1 VKELASGL
9 RSPSVRPALILLLV
23 VTALLLATLG
33 QRTLQS
39 PDEGRYTESAREI
52 LESGNW
58 LVPHFAY
65 QERLNKPPL
74 TYWAIAASFRVF
86 GQNEWAGRLPEAL
99 AALGGAAV
107 LLVFGGV
114 LWGAEVGVTAAICVL
129 TCGWYALLARS
140 AITDMPLCF
149 FLTLT
154 IAAFYWALSTGRW
167 QAYLVFF
174 VAAAG
179 GTLVKGPLAVGLPVI
194 VGSVYLILSRRW
206 KDVRWGWVAA
216 GILVYAVLAVPW
228 FAAVQARYPN
238 FLRYTFVSENVQRF
252 AGKYHEEPFY
262 FYVPVLLLG
271 LTAWL
276 LPAGTAALADWS
288 GVRKRAA
295 AWQTD
300 PAVLF
305 LWVWFG
311 VIFLFFTASKA
322 KLPSYV
328 LPCFPPLALIIART
342 WATGRPLA
350 CRRALWGTTIL
361 LGLAALGGIAI
372 AFFIK
377 ISALSGHE
385 RHGGGL
391 WLAGTS
397 LAAVGACVWGLRRS
411 GRAHLALAAAA
422 ALLTLGLD
430 QGSVYAGQALDAASF
445 ARATSAAL
453 KADPAARVV
462 MFRSD
467 KLTAFRFYLGRELGS
482 ARRIEDLPPLEQEDI
497 YADNA
502 PEETPQKGAAA
513 QSLKPILEK
522 GATVFL
528 LVRRKEYKRLHRS
541 LFPDAPVLARNSE
554 FVLVKPSGG
563 ATAPAPADDGNE
575 RAD

>member
-1 VKELASGL
+1 VSDLASGL
-9 RSPSVRPALILLLV
+9 RAPSLRPALILLLV
-23 VTALLLATLG
+23 LAALLLGTLG

-140 AITDMPLCF
+140 AVTDMPLCF

-154 IAAFYWALSTGRW
+154 IASFYWALTSRRW

-174 VAAAG
+174 AAAAG

-194 VGSVYLILSRRW
+194 VGGLYLLLSRRW

-216 GILVYAVLAVPW
+216 GIPIYVALAFPW
-228 FAAVQARYPN
+228 FLAVQARYPN
-238 FLRYTFVSENVQRF
+238 FLRYTLLSENVQRF
-252 AGKYHEEPFY
+252 AGKYHQEPFY
-262 FYVPVLLLG
+262 FYIPVLLLG
-271 LTAWL
+271 LTTWL
-276 LPAGTAALADWS
+276 LPAGAAASRDWS
-288 GVRKRAA
+288 GVRKRSAA
-295 AWQTD
+295 LQTD

-328 LPCFPPLALIIART
+328 LPCFPPLALIIGRW
-342 WATGRPLA
+342 WAAGRPLA
-350 CRRALWGTTIL
+350 CRRALWGTTGL
-361 LGLAALGGIAI
+361 LVLAALAGIAI
-372 AFFIK
+372 AYFIK
-377 ISALSGHE
+377 ISALTGHE
-385 RHGGGL
+385 RHGAGL

-397 LAAVGACVWGLRRS
+397 LLAVGACVWGLRRPEH
-411 GRAHLALAAAA
+411 AHLGLAAAA
-422 ALLTLGLD
+422 ALLVLGVD
-430 QGSVYAGQALDAASF
+430 QGSVFAGQALDASSF
-445 ARATSAAL
+445 ARATAAVL

-482 ARRIEDLPPLEQEDI
+482 ARRIEDIPPLEQEDI
-497 YADNA
+497 YADSSA
-502 PEETPQKGAAA
+502 EEGPQKGQAA

-522 GATVFL
+522 DANL
-528 LVRRKEYKRLHRS
+528 LLVVRRKEYKRLHRS
-541 LFPDAPVLARNSE
+541 LFPDAPVLGRNAE
-554 FVLVKPSGG
+554 FVLLKPSGG
-563 ATAPAPADDGNE
+563 GAPPAADDGND
-575 RAD
+575 AS